1 MIGAMKL
8 VLAAVVALLTT
19 QTYPPPFPR
28 EGVTKVLENAR
39 VVAWRVDWTRGRPT
53 AMHEHK
59 LDLVGVV
66 LESGQTKITVPN
78 GTVTTGPQTV
88 RGAATFQARGVTH
101 IEEALID
108 KARNLTV
115 ELKDEPIAARAHNA
129 SAPEGFPREGARL
142 VFENARVAV
151 WDYTYV
157 PGRVVPLHIHNR
169 DAVVV
174 PVDPGEVRVQF
185 RNGETR
191 ITRLV
196 PGEALFFSGADAHSE
211 EATVGSP
218 RVIAIELK

>member
-1 MIGAMKL
+1 MKL
-8 VLAAVVALLTT
+8 AIALVFALVMV
-19 QTYPPPFPR
+19 QPYPPPFPR
-28 EGVTKVLENAR
+28 EGATKVFENAR
-39 VVAWRVDWTRGRPT
+39 VVAWRVDWIRNKPT
-53 AMHEHK
+53 MMHEHK

-66 LESGQTKITVPN
+66 LERGQTRITVPS
-78 GTVTTGPQTV
+78 GTVTTNPPTV
-88 RGAATFQARGVTH
+88 RGAAAFQPRGVIH
-101 IEEALID
+101 VEEALLD
-108 KARNLTV
+108 QARNMTV
-115 ELKDEPIAARAHNA
+115 ELKDEKVAARPPNT

-142 VFENARVAV
+142 VVDNDRVAV

-174 PVDPGEVRVQF
+174 PVDPGEIRVQF

-191 ITRLV
+191 ITKLV

-211 EATVGSP
+211 EVTVGSP

>member
-1 MIGAMKL
+1 MKL
-8 VLAAVVALLTT
+8 ALAAVVALFAI

-39 VVAWRVDWTRGRPT
+39 VVAWRVDWAKGRPT

-66 LESGQTKITVPN
+66 LERGQTRIKLPN
-78 GTVTTGPQTV
+78 GTDTIGMPTV
-88 RGAATFQARGVTH
+88 RGAASFQARGVIH
-101 IEEALID
+101 SEEAMLD
-108 KARNLTV
+108 NARNLTV
-115 ELKDEPIAARAHNA
+115 ELKDEKVPARPPNT

-142 VFENARVAV
+142 IVENERVAV

-157 PGRVVPLHIHNR
+157 PGRTVPLHIHNR

-174 PVDPGEVRVQF
+174 PIDPGEIRVQF

-191 ITRLV
+191 ITKLV

-211 EATVGSP
+211 EVSVGSP

>member
-1 MIGAMKL
+1 MKL
-8 VLAAVVALLTT
+8 ALAAVIALFTI

-28 EGVTKVLENAR
+28 DGVTKVLENAR
-39 VVAWRVDWTRGRPT
+39 VVAWRVDWAKGRPT

-66 LESGQTKITVPN
+66 LERGQTRITVPN
-78 GTVTTGPQTV
+78 GTVTVGQPTV
-88 RGAATFQARGVTH
+88 RGAATFQTRGVTH
-101 IEEALID
+101 SEEAMLD
-108 KARNLTV
+108 NARNLTV
-115 ELKDEPIAARAHNA
+115 ELKDEKIAARTPNT

-142 VFENARVAV
+142 VVENERVAV

-157 PGRVVPLHIHNR
+157 PGRAVPLHIHNR
-169 DAVVV
+169 DAVVI
-174 PVDPGEVRVQF
+174 PVDPGEIRVQF

-191 ITRLV
+191 TTKLV

-211 EATVGSP
+211 EVSVGTP

>member
-1 MIGAMKL
+1 MKL
-8 VLAAVVALLTT
+8 ALAAVLALAAA

-28 EGVTKVLENAR
+28 EGVTQVLDNAR
-39 VVAWRVDWTRGRPT
+39 VVAWRVDWTKGRPT

-66 LESGQTKITVPN
+66 LESGQTRITVPN
-78 GTVTTGPQTV
+78 GTVTVGPATV
-88 RGAATFQARGVTH
+88 RGAATFQARGVAH
-101 IEEALID
+101 IEEAMLD
-108 KARNLTV
+108 NARNMTV
-115 ELKDEPIAARAHNA
+115 ELKDEPAPARTPNT

-142 VFENARVAV
+142 VLENARVAV

-157 PGRVVPLHIHNR
+157 TGRVVPLHIHNR

-174 PVDPGEVRVQF
+174 PVDPGEIRVQF

-191 ITRLV
+191 ITKLV

-211 EATVGSP
+211 EVTVGSP

>member
-1 MIGAMKL
+1 MRLA
-8 VLAAVVALLTT
+8 LAAVLALATV
-19 QTYPPPFPR
+19 QSYPPPFPR

-39 VVAWRVDWTRGRPT
+39 VVAWRVDWIKNKPT
-53 AMHEHK
+53 MMHEHK

-66 LESGQTKITVPN
+66 LESGQTKITVPK
-78 GTVTTGPQTV
+78 GTVTTNPPTV
-88 RGAATFQARGVTH
+88 RGAATFQARGVIH
-101 IEEALID
+101 IEEALLD
-108 KARNLTV
+108 KARNMTV
-115 ELKDEPIAARAHNA
+115 ELKDEKVPARAPNT

-142 VFENARVAV
+142 VVENDRVAV

-174 PVDPGEVRVQF
+174 PIDPGELRVQF

-191 ITRLV
+191 VTRLV
-196 PGEALFFSGADAHSE
+196 PGEALFFSGADAHTE
-211 EATVGSP
+211 EVAVGTP